1 MKWVVFSYSLPSKAS
16 SSPRVTLWRRLRRLG
31 AVSPT
36 GGTHV
41 LPARGECVE
50 GFQWLAQEIRKSHG
64 QALVMHVEQFDGLT
78 DQQLINLFRSARQ
91 EDYGDIASQAAEL
104 EKILAED
111 VDRER
116 HTQAYDILAKLQRQY
131 TDIARIDYF
140 DCPEG
145 NAVEA
150 QLARIARAL
159 APHPVSD
166 YGVPPAT
173 IAAYKDRRWVTRPQ
187 PHVDRM
193 ACAWLIRRFIN
204 PDAIIRYSQ
213 QPEPGEV
220 TFDMRDAE
228 FGHHGNLCTFETM
241 IRAFTLEDPALLSM
255 AEIVHEI
262 DLRDGRYMRLEVPGI
277 DAVLKGWL
285 SSDLS
290 DTEMELRGVAL
301 FDGLYGSLAARQ
313 GFASGD

>member
-1 MKWVVFSYSLPSKAS
+1 
-16 SSPRVTLWRRLRRLG
+16 
-31 AVSPT
+31 
-36 GGTHV
+36 

-131 TDIARIDYF
+131 TDITRIDYF

-241 IRAFTLEDPALLSM
+241 IRAFNLESTGLSAM
-255 AEIVHEI
+255 AEIVHEV
-262 DLRDGRYMRLEVPGI
+262 DLRDARYLRPETAGI
-277 DAVLKGWL
+277 DAILKGWSLLNL
-285 SSDLS
+285 SNA
-290 DTEMELRGVAL
+290 ELEARGIAL
-301 FDGLYGSLAARQ
+301 FSGLFESLAARQ
-313 GFASGD
+313 ESASGD

>member
-16 SSPRVTLWRRLRRLG
+16 SSPRVALWRRLRRLG

-41 LPARGECVE
+41 LPARDQCVE
-50 GFQWLAQEIRKSHG
+50 GFQWLAQEIRKSNG

-78 DQQLINLFRSARQ
+78 DQQLVDLFRSARK
-91 EDYGDIASQAAEL
+91 EDYEEIATQAAAL
-104 EKILAED
+104 EKAIHEDAEGE
-111 VDRER
+111 VPS
-116 HTQAYDILAKLQRQY
+116 QAYDILARLQRQFA
-131 TDIARIDYF
+131 DVERIDYF

-145 NAVEA
+145 IGVAA
-150 QLARIARAL
+150 HLARVVRGL
-159 APHPVSD
+159 AAGPVWD
-166 YGVPPAT
+166 PEVPPST
-173 IAAYKDRRWVTRPQ
+173 IDAYKDRRWVTRPQ

-204 PDAIIRYSQ
+204 PDAVIRYSQ

-228 FGHHGNLCTFETM
+228 FGHSGNFCSFETM
-241 IRAFTLEDPALLSM
+241 IRAFSLESPGLSAM

-262 DLRDGRYMRLEVPGI
+262 DLRDARYLRPEIAGI
-277 DAVLKGWL
+277 DAILKGWSL
-285 SSDLS
+285 QDLP
-290 DTEMELRGVAL
+290 DAELEARGIAL
-301 FDGLYGSLAARQ
+301 FSGLFESQ
-313 GFASGD
+313 T